1 MKKCLYLFLTL
12 LFWTCAKE
20 NGLTVNANSYS
31 NSLFPSFNDSI
42 QYSGS
47 NGDTISFFVL
57 SSSNYFQKT
66 SINIDQGGSIPDLDF
81 IEEER
86 RLLEIGNES
95 KNLRFTFSIRA
106 QYLETNPQFSDDL
119 FQLQSTD
126 SVGNLSNLI
135 TGNCLDSLICSNP
148 LEKCFSMDSL
158 TNTSETYPDVYFNL
172 PTNSSN
178 IRAFISPNNGLVKFH
193 SGDSVVFELIP

>member
-1 MKKCLYLFLTL
+1 MKKFLCLFLIL

-20 NGLTVNANSYS
+20 NGLTVNSNSFS

-57 SSSNYFQKT
+57 GSSNYYEKT
-66 SINIDQGGSIPDLDF
+66 KINVDQGGSIPDLDF

-86 RLLEIGNES
+86 RILEIGNE
-95 KNLRFTFSIRA
+95 NEDLRFNFNVSA
-106 QYLETNPQFSDDL
+106 KYQGANPQFSDDL
-119 FQLQSTD
+119 FQLQSRD
-126 SVGNLSNLI
+126 SLGNLSNLI
-135 TGNCLDSLICSNP
+135 IGNSEDSLVCSRP
-148 LEKCFSMDSL
+148 LEKCFRVDSL
-158 TNTSETYPDVYFNL
+158 ENSNETYSNVYYNL

-178 IRAFISPNNGLVKFH
+178 IGAFISPNNGLVKFVTK
-193 SGDSVVFELIP
+193 DSVVFELIP